1 MTNQIY
7 HDKFIH
13 YCIINDKRRIKQLMA
28 KKPID
33 YRYYLKGIKICIAIR
48 HNKLVKLLYS
58 RKGGISKMG
67 TGLIGNLIKV
77 CHLYENYIIASWL
90 ITEYKEF
97 ELKQEQN
104 NSC

>member
-13 YCIINDKRRIKQLMA
+13 YCIINNKREIKKLMT
-28 KKPID
+28 KRPID

-48 HNKLVKLLYS
+48 HDKLVKWLYS
-58 RKGGISKMG
+58 RKGGISTMG
-67 TGLIGNLIKV
+67 TELIGNLIKV

-90 ITEYKEF
+90 ITECKEF